1 VANGAAA
8 IHSAA
13 TLSDYAGNEAFMQA
27 VLDAQLRGATVGQA
41 VETARRQAQAL
52 GNDDHVVNWTLL
64 GDPTLK
70 LSEAE

>member
-41 VETARRQAQAL
+41 VETARQAAHANG
-52 GNDDHVVNWTLL
+52 GNDRVINWTLL
-64 GDPTLK
+64 GDPTLR